1 MPVQGAVATDLSPL
15 VGMTVEAV
23 EAAGHI
29 VIDSGVAGSVNTID
43 VGDEVIVF
51 GDITAF
57 SMGIEGA
64 GVFQVGFYPI
74 MMFGLPAVGFAI
86 AKNADKEHRSAV

>member
-1 MPVQGAVATDLSPL
+1 MPVQGLIATDLSPL
-15 VGMTVEAV
+15 VGMTTEAV
-23 EAAGHI
+23 SEM
-29 VIDSGVAGSVNTID
+29 GVVVVQDNYTQGIIE

-57 SMGIEGA
+57 SYGVEGA

-86 AKNADKEHRSAV
+86 AKNADNEHKKAV

>member
-1 MPVQGAVATDLSPL
+1 MPIQGAVATDLSPL
-15 VGMTVEAV
+15 VGMTVEQV
-23 EAAGHI
+23 TAAGHI
-29 VIDSGVAGSVNTID
+29 VVDSGVAGSVNTID
-43 VGDEVIVF
+43 VGDVVIVF

-64 GVFQVGFYPI
+64 GAFQAGFYPI

-86 AKNADKEHRSAV
+86 AKNADKEHQKAV

>member
-1 MPVQGAVATDLSPL
+1 MPVQGQVMTDLSPL
-15 VGMTVEAV
+15 VGMTSQAV
-23 EAAGHI
+23 TDMGVI
-29 VIDSGVAGSVNTID
+29 VLDDGGDGIID
-43 VGDEVIVF
+43 VYDEVIVF

-57 SMGIEGA
+57 SYGVEGA

-86 AKNADKEHRSAV
+86 AKNADNEHKKAV